1 MRGRGGT
8 SGHVLK
14 GGPIHDASM
23 WARSVVALGMWTDG
37 EETLTSK
44 QRGKFCNVG
53 SRALIPSL
61 PWLGLVLEVPA

>member
-8 SGHVLK
+8 SCHMLK
-14 GGPIHDASM
+14 GGPNHDTSM
-23 WARSVVALGMWTDG
+23 WAMSVVALGMWTDG
-37 EETLTSK
+37 EERLPNK